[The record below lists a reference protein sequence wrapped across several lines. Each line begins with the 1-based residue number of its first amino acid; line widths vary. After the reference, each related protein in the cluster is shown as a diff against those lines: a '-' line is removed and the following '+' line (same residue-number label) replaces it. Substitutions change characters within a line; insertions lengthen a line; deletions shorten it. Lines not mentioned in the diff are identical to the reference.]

1 MRANRKVSK
10 RMSVIAT
17 NSARFGVILGACFM
31 MAIVYILSA
40 SSRTQ
45 LTNEQGRMRREL
57 EKLEASHLRE
67 SSQWEAM
74 KTPDRIEA
82 AIARHGLKMALPR
95 PDQQIHVNAKGV
107 PSPNQLA
114 LKRLRQRAATAT
126 AQYTTKPAS
135 RAVRRVR

>member
-1 MRANRKVSK
+1 MKANRRRSK
-10 RMSVIAT
+10 KMSVIAT
-17 NSARFGVILGACFM
+17 NTARFGVILGVFFL

-45 LTNEQGRMRREL
+45 LMNEQGRMRREL
-57 EKLEASHLRE
+57 EKLEDAHLRE

-74 KTPDRIEA
+74 KTPERIEA

-107 PSPNQLA
+107 PNPNQLA

-126 AQYTTKPAS
+126 AQYTTKAVS
-135 RAVRRVR
+135 RPVRRVR